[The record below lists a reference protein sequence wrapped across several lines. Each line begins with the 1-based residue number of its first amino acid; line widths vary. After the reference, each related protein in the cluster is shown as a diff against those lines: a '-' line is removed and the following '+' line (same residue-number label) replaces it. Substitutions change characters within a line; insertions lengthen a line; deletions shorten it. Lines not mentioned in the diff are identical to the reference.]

1 MRKFFR
7 TNRYYI
13 TNMNIPINLDQLYY
27 TQTIITLILFITSF
41 LLNPIYS
48 ELNIVVDKKKYRTV
62 TNFMILIFV
71 ISTSIK
77 LVYEIIILF

>member
-41 LLNPIYS
+41 LLNPMYS
-48 ELNIVVDKKKYRTV
+48 ELNIVIDKKKYRTV

>member
-7 TNRYYI
+7 TIRYYI
-13 TNMNIPINLDQLYY
+13 ANMNIPINLDQLYY

-77 LVYEIIILF
+77 LAYEIIILF

>member
-1 MRKFFR
+1 MRKIFR
-7 TNRYYI
+7 TIRYYI

-77 LVYEIIILF
+77 LAYEIIILF